1 MKKIILTIVL
11 TAGFI
16 ASAQVKIGDNVNT
29 INASSILELES
40 TTKGVLFPRVALTST
55 TAFAPLAAHV
65 AGMTVYNT
73 ATAGDVTPGMYTN
86 DGTQWVK
93 LAGGGGGTNL
103 YNANGTLTGART
115 VTQDNNDLTFTTGTG
130 KTIINGTFKTNG
142 GIYTK
147 YRVATT
153 LAASVPLA
161 DDYVIDMQ
169 ISGAQTLTGILP
181 DPTTVP
187 AGRVIVLRNS
197 SIRGGAGGTYTFST
211 PDTGYLIAAAA
222 NIPSN
227 LSMMLYCDGTKWVR
241 ICE

>member
-1 MKKIILTIVL
+1 MKKIILTIAL
-11 TAGFI
+11 AAGLI
-16 ASAQVKIGDNVNT
+16 ASAQVKIGDNVDT

-142 GIYTK
+142 AVYGNIRT
-147 YRVATT
+147 
-153 LAASVPLA
+153 
-161 DDYVIDMQ
+161 I
-169 ISGAQTLTGILP
+169 
-181 DPTTVP
+181 TTVP
-187 AGRVIVLRNS
+187 TATDYLDTDQFVIIKVSGVNNIALPNPASYANRILTIRNGSTQAGTT
-197 SIRGGAGGTYTFST
+197 GTYTITTNVPLGST
-211 PDTGYLIAAAA
+211 SILTNKAQTYV
-222 NIPSN
+222 S
-227 LSMMLYCDGTKWVR
+227 DGTNWYLFSY
-241 ICE
+241 